1 MTGPTGAGDD
11 VPPLPPELERYGPWG
26 PSEDVSGR
34 AARSRASGRPGRR
47 SNNGAEGARRWWT
60 IGWTGAG
67 SSGRSEGTPRRAIGR
82 PERRSSSA
90 KALVSRRPAL
100 RWSPVATAGAALGGA
115 IGTTTAMP
123 LALAGGSPSATAGW
137 WVLGATSAA
146 VCAWGTT
153 MRLGL
158 ASFGPEGARRRAL
171 EKDIW
176 STHTREVPGGVVVD
190 APGQQ
195 RWRFSSALGAVERR
209 VAGVPSPDRTHLLR
223 EARTVAIAASQL
235 LRDAP
240 TLGQARLTVF
250 PEARFGRLD
259 LTADDSL
266 VPGAGAAYRRLL
278 DDAEQQLHE
287 LAEAL
292 GDLAQSSARGA
303 AVSEGDVHRL
313 HALVSLAELEAD
325 PATRGPEPAIVLAAE
340 RLRARAAAEREL
352 DA

>member
-1 MTGPTGAGDD
+1 M
-11 VPPLPPELERYGPWG
+11 PPIPPELERYGPWAR
-26 PSEDVSGR
+26 SDEVSGR
-34 AARSRASGRPGRR
+34 GWRGRTSGRPERR
-47 SNNGAEGARRWWT
+47 TNGASEVT
-60 IGWTGAG
+60 PQ
-67 SSGRSEGTPRRAIGR
+67 GRTLGR
-82 PERRSSSA
+82 PERRSSRGSEVMPRGRTSGGPERRSTRSSR
-90 KALVSRRPAL
+90 ALVGGRRAL

-115 IGTTTAMP
+115 IGTTTAVPM
-123 LALAGGSPSATAGW
+123 ALAGVSPSATAGW

-153 MRLGL
+153 LRLRI

-171 EKDIW
+171 EEEIW
-176 STHTREVPGGVVVD
+176 SRHAREVPGGVVVD

-195 RWRFSSALGAVERR
+195 RWRFSSSLDDVERR
-209 VAGVPSPDRTHLLR
+209 AADVPRTDRTRLVE
-223 EARTVAIAASQL
+223 EARTVAIAASAL

-240 TLGQARLTVF
+240 AMGQARLTVF

-278 DDAEQQLHE
+278 DHAERQLHE

-292 GDLAQSSARGA
+292 ADLACSRAGGA
-303 AVSEGDVHRL
+303 EVALVDVHRL